1 MHTHKPGTTNIP
13 ATLSANDGLRLLD
26 CLPDG
31 VLVVR
36 PPAASS
42 GWEIVYANQTLLHD
56 TGLPASQLV
65 GKTPDALLPPA
76 QADRLV
82 SFYQRTLHSDAG
94 QDMLLAFDGPWG
106 RRSWQLKAHA
116 VDITGHGRCVLVVAR
131 DTTDS
136 RELSHQLDAL
146 SDYLPGF
153 VYQIRYQPD
162 NGHWDYTHVGR
173 RVTDMFGL
181 SPDAVLKDASVL
193 LDRIHPDDQ
202 QRVFA
207 ESLETA
213 TTLKPW
219 HCEFRMLKPDG
230 DITWL
235 SAHDL
240 PQRLKDGT
248 VIWTGYAE
256 DITEKKQ
263 LEESLRISEALYRN
277 LAASD
282 ALTGLPNRSALMSR
296 LQQMLTIAS
305 AGHTEI
311 AVLFIDLD
319 HFKPVNDRY
328 GHAVGDELLI
338 QTGERLRACLRASDV
353 VGRLGGDEFL
363 VLLGN
368 PGGRAK
374 ALAIGNKLCEA
385 LAQPFQLSACVA
397 SISACVGVA
406 LYPDHGDSPEA
417 LINAADDAMYAAKS
431 QGRNQTQM
439 TADLMIHRE
448 SVT

>member
-1 MHTHKPGTTNIP
+1 MAPAISIHAYYKLAYYCSGKLVFCDVIHNNAGHTPG
-13 ATLSANDGLRLLD
+13 
-26 CLPDG
+26 
-31 VLVVR
+31 
-36 PPAASS
+36 PAASS

-56 TGLPASQLV
+56 TSLTGSQLV
-65 GKTPDALLPPA
+65 GKTPDALLPPE

-94 QDMLLAFDGPWG
+94 QDMLFAFDGPW
-106 RRSWQLKAHA
+106 
-116 VDITGHGRCVLVVAR
+116 
-131 DTTDS
+131 
-136 RELSHQLDAL
+136 
-146 SDYLPGF
+146 
-153 VYQIRYQPD
+153 
-162 NGHWDYTHVGR
+162 GR

-181 SPDAVLKDASVL
+181 SRDAVLKDASVL

-207 ESLETA
+207 GSLETA
-213 TTLKPW
+213 ITLKPW

-230 DITWL
+230 EIAWL

-240 PQRLKDGT
+240 PQRLKDET

-277 LAASD
+277 LA
-282 ALTGLPNRSALMSR
+282 
-296 LQQMLTIAS
+296 
-305 AGHTEI
+305 
-311 AVLFIDLD
+311 
-319 HFKPVNDRY
+319 
-328 GHAVGDELLI
+328 
-338 QTGERLRACLRASDV
+338 ASDV

-439 TADLMIHRE
+439 AVALMPRQE
-448 SVT
+448 GVT